1 MSSPPTDPWVR
12 RSRVTVYENQWI
24 EVYHDEV
31 LRPDGTPGIYGVVH
45 FRSRATGV
53 VVLDSDGRVLLVG
66 QHRYTLGRYS
76 WEIPE
81 GGAPMD
87 EDPLDGAKRE
97 LAEETGYSART
108 WRELIRFTPS
118 NSVTDEEGV
127 LYVATDLAAGRASP
141 DPTEQLEVRW
151 VTLEEAMAMV
161 DSGEIH
167 DLMTQVGL
175 LAYARG

>member
-12 RSRVTVYENQWI
+12 RSRVTVYENPWI
-24 EVYHDEV
+24 EVHHDEV
-31 LRPDGTPGIYGVVH
+31 IRPDGTPGIYGVVH
-45 FRSRATGV
+45 FRTRATGV
-53 VVLDSDGRVLLVG
+53 VVLDPDDRVLLVG

-127 LYVATDLAAGRASP
+127 LYVATDLEAGRASP